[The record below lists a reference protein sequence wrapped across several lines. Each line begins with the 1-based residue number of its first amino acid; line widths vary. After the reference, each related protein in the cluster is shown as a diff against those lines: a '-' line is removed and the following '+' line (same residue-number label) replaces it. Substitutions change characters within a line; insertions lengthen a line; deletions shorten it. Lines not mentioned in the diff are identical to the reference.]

1 MAKPKITTESITS
14 SSLIHDV
21 VTSPFHY
28 SLDQILRIFK
38 ALYPKTL
45 PYKGPDLLWEMVDI
59 KTKIS
64 LANPSSEVDA
74 IKIHEKKPVVVVNF
88 ASIAGVQGSLP
99 TPYNELLM
107 DRLRHHDSSFA
118 DFLDIFNHRLL
129 SLRHFYHT
137 TYFPCL
143 FETKQ
148 QHSPLGQFQLT
159 LCGLYSQHYQN
170 RLTLQDEEIVP
181 FFDLAWTRQKTALGL
196 CRWLK
201 TKFNIHVRLQ
211 QFQGQWNR
219 PSPSDY
225 SYLGLSGQHN
235 QLGKN
240 LIVGKKSWEQAAGI
254 QIEFARLPWNRL
266 KHFYPI
272 KQEHRSLGGS
282 EFDALKD
289 VIRFYVGPLLQV
301 RVKFSIAQHTAPPM
315 RLNRKSFLG
324 LSSWIRSSATP
335 IKDDHV
341 SFLIP

>member
-118 DFLDIFNHRLL
+118 DFLDILPNLARLNVNI
-129 SLRHFYHT
+129 SLI
-137 TYFPCL
+137 L
-143 FETKQ
+143 FEWFVDLLLTT
-148 QHSPLGQFQLT
+148 LT
-159 LCGLYSQHYQN
+159 L
-170 RLTLQDEEIVP
+170 I
-181 FFDLAWTRQKTALGL
+181 
-196 CRWLK
+196 
-201 TKFNIHVRLQ
+201 
-211 QFQGQWNR
+211 
-219 PSPSDY
+219 
-225 SYLGLSGQHN
+225 
-235 QLGKN
+235 
-240 LIVGKKSWEQAAGI
+240 
-254 QIEFARLPWNRL
+254 
-266 KHFYPI
+266 
-272 KQEHRSLGGS
+272 SL
-282 EFDALKD
+282 
-289 VIRFYVGPLLQV
+289 
-301 RVKFSIAQHTAPPM
+301 
-315 RLNRKSFLG
+315 LN
-324 LSSWIRSSATP
+324 
-335 IKDDHV
+335 
-341 SFLIP
+341 